1 MKIAIA
7 SVRKTFWLEA
17 CLTREHNYD
26 NRYKVMQ
33 ARCSIWVV
41 VCLILVTVN
50 WHGRLYASDDM
61 DMDTLMQVFDEGGEN
76 LPAEADS
83 QSDDILSGFEDESQ
97 TNTMA
102 ENDSGESDY
111 SVDGYAK
118 FASAYNY
125 AHKAPLADETD
136 WRGVSKLKSELYL
149 ELNAKLQSDW
159 RFQFS
164 GKGAYD
170 GIYRI
175 KGYDEYTDDI
185 RDNYET
191 DLILTETWLAG
202 SLTPSLDLKVGR
214 QIVVWGKS
222 DNIRI
227 TDVLNPLDL
236 REPGL
241 TDIEDLRLP
250 VFMTRVDC
258 YFGNWNLGGFL
269 IHELRYNQN
278 PEFGSDFYPGDTP
291 LPDQEEPAEGFGE
304 TEYALALNGIFSG
317 WDIALYYADIVN
329 DAFRPELDS
338 AFPIPETQLKHDRL
352 DFYGAAIN
360 MAWNN
365 WLVKAEAAYWEGFRF
380 FNTEDEIYSRVDLL
394 AGLEYTG
401 FQNMTIS
408 LEVANRHVVDFEPQ
422 LEDSPD
428 EAIEDDTQS
437 VIRLTG
443 SWLNQS
449 LETTLLAVLYGMSR
463 DEGALQR
470 LSLDYDIDDAW
481 RVRVGVV
488 AYQAG
493 DRPPFE
499 HVEDNDRVVLDLKY
513 SF

>member
-1 MKIAIA
+1 M
-7 SVRKTFWLEA
+7 
-17 CLTREHNYD
+17 
-26 NRYKVMQ
+26 
-33 ARCSIWVV
+33 

-50 WHGRLYASDDM
+50 WSGKLYASDEIEI
-61 DMDTLMQVFDEGGEN
+61 DTLLQGFEERSEN
-76 LPAEADS
+76 SPADADS
-83 QSDDILSGFEDESQ
+83 QSDDILSGFEDESPIE
-97 TNTMA
+97 TTA
-102 ENDSGESDY
+102 ENDSRESDY
-111 SVDGYAK
+111 PLGGYAK

-125 AHKAPLADETD
+125 AHKAPSAGETD
-136 WRGVSKLKSELYL
+136 WRGISKLKSDLYL

-159 RFQFS
+159 RFRFS
-164 GKGAYD
+164 GKGVYD

-175 KGYDEYTDDI
+175 KGYDEYTDDV

-202 SLTPSLDLKVGR
+202 SLTPWLDLKVGR

-250 VFMTRVDC
+250 VLMTRVDY
-258 YFGNWNLGGFL
+258 YFGKWNLGGFL

-291 LPDQEEPAEGFGE
+291 PPDEEDPEEGFGE
-304 TEYALALNGIFSG
+304 SEYALALSGIFSR
-317 WDIALYYADIVN
+317 WDIAFYYANLVN
-329 DAFRPELDS
+329 DAFRPELVS
-338 AFPIPETQLKHDRL
+338 VFPIPETRLKHDRL
-352 DFYGAAIN
+352 DFYGTALN
-360 MAWNN
+360 VAWGN
-365 WLVKAEAAYWEGFRF
+365 WLVKTEAAYWEGFRF
-380 FNTEDEIYSRVDLL
+380 FNTEDEIFSRIDLL

-401 FQNMTIS
+401 FQDMTIS
-408 LEVANRHVVDFEPQ
+408 LEVANRHVVDFDSQ

-428 EAIEDDTQS
+428 EIVENDTQTAL
-437 VIRLTG
+437 RLTR
-443 SWLNQS
+443 SFLNEA
-449 LETTLLAVLYGMSR
+449 LEITVLAIRYGTGQ
-463 DEGALQR
+463 DDGALQR

-499 HVEDNDRVVLDLKY
+499 HVEDNDRVFLDLKY